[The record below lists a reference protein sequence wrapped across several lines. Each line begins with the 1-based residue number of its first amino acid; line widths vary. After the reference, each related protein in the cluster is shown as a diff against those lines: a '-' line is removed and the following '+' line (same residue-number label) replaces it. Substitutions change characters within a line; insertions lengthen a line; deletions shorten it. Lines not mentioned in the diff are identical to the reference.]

1 MSNAGYVGL
10 SLQMALRQ
18 QMDVVANNVANL
30 STTGYKG
37 EKLVFLEQL
46 SKVNTYH
53 AGASSQRLSE
63 VADAGTYRDTS
74 QGSFVQTGNPLDVAL
89 QGDGYL
95 VVQAAD
101 GPRYTRAGG
110 MQLNAERQLCDHN
123 GYPIQGDGGP
133 ITIPVSDA
141 DIKITPTGGV
151 VTESGLQGNLKLVR
165 FANEQ
170 DLKAAAGGTYTTTDQ
185 ALPSADTI
193 VTQGGLEGSNVQPIV
208 EMTRMIDLQR
218 AYENVQNLLNSE
230 NDREKNAITTL
241 ANMS

>member
-30 STTGYKG
+30 STSGYKG

-46 SKVNTYH
+46 SKATRTPV
-53 AGASSQRLSE
+53 AGPTQRVSE
-63 VADAGTYRDTS
+63 VVDAGTYRDIS
-74 QGSFVQTGNPLDVAL
+74 QGSFIQTGNQLDVAL
-89 QGDGYL
+89 QGDGYM
-95 VVQAAD
+95 VVQAAN

-110 MQLNAERQLCDHN
+110 MQLNADRQLCDHN
-123 GYPIQGDGGP
+123 GFVVQGDGGP
-133 ITIPVSDA
+133 ITIPSTDT
-141 DIKITPTGGV
+141 DIKITPEGSVITN
-151 VTESGLQGNLKLVR
+151 SGQQGSLRLVR

-170 DLKAAAGGTYTTTDQ
+170 TLKAASGGTYTTSDP
-185 ALPSADTI
+185 ALPSADTT
-193 VTQGGLEGSNVQPIV
+193 VQQGGLEGSNVQPVV

-218 AYENVQNLLNSE
+218 AYENVQHLLDAE
-230 NDREKNAITTL
+230 NDREKDAVSKL